1 MDVLL
6 LRDED
11 RAVVHVDVLNGEPG
25 APMSIDIVTI
35 EPHPQIRVTP
45 AVHPMNHAPV
55 AYDGG
60 RVLLETAGAFLA
72 DRIGER
78 EAAAE
83 ILYVLNEWARWRQ
96 EFEASNPPGKPDA

>member
-6 LRDED
+6 LLDRDHG
-11 RAVVHVDVLNGEPG
+11 VVHVDVFNGEPG

-35 EPHPQIRVTP
+35 QPHPQIRVTP
-45 AVHPMNHAPV
+45 ADHPMNHAPV

-60 RVLLETAGAFLA
+60 RVLLETAGDFLA
-72 DRIGER
+72 DRISER

-96 EFEASNPPGKPDA
+96 EFDASNLPGKPDA